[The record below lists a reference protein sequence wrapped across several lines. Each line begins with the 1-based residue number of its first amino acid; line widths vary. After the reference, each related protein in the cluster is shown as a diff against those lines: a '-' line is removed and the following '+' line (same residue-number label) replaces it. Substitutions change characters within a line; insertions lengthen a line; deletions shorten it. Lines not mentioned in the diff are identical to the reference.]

1 MEGRKL
7 ILLICILLLIQ
18 SEKEEKLSARCL
30 SKFCIIVTIYIWEE
44 NTLKKISKMNKK
56 VIQSSISTSSSCHDT
71 DKAQILTLCGE
82 LWDMVELA
90 GLEK

>member
-1 MEGRKL
+1 
-7 ILLICILLLIQ
+7 
-18 SEKEEKLSARCL
+18 
-30 SKFCIIVTIYIWEE
+30 
-44 NTLKKISKMNKK
+44 MNKK
-56 VIQSSISTSSSCHDT
+56 VIQSSISTSSSCNNT

>member
-1 MEGRKL
+1 MKKRKNYQQGALANLDNSNNLYLGRK
-7 ILLICILLLIQ
+7 
-18 SEKEEKLSARCL
+18 
-30 SKFCIIVTIYIWEE
+30 Y
-44 NTLKKISKMNKK
+44 LKKISKMNKK
-56 VIQSSISTSSSCHDT
+56 VIQSSISTSSSCNDT